1 MSAETKPLSDEALV
15 HQFIQTGNK
24 QVVGELFKRHS
35 LMCFAVCVKYLKDED
50 AAQDAVMSIF
60 EKLLSELGRHQ
71 VTNFRSWL
79 HSVCRNYCLMQLR
92 KPMNSLFVD
101 LGTEE
106 NEEELMETVATVHL
120 YHVETDKEEKLSA
133 LEQAILK
140 LNQHQRV
147 CVEFFYLKRM
157 SYEEIS
163 QASGY
168 TPNEVK
174 SYIQNGKR
182 NLKQMLTAQGIS
194 LAITLIL
201 WMQERA

>member
-15 HQFIQTGNK
+15 HQFAQTGNK

-35 LMCFAVCVKYLKDED
+35 LMCYAVCVKYLKNED

-60 EKLLSELGRHQ
+60 ERLLKDMGRHEIS
-71 VTNFRSWL
+71 NFRSWL

-92 KPMNSLFVD
+92 KPMKELLVELES
-101 LGTEE
+101 EE
-106 NEEELMETVATVHL
+106 S
-120 YHVETDKEEKLSA
+120 ETDFMENTAIVHPDDGGTTQEEKLTA
-133 LEQAILK
+133 MEQALLK
-140 LNQHQRV
+140 LNQHQRS
-147 CVEFFYLKRM
+147 CVEYFYLKQM

-163 QASGY
+163 TVSGY
-168 TPNEVK
+168 SLNEVK

-182 NLKQMLTAQGIS
+182 NLKLILSEQGIS

-201 WMQERA
+201 WMQQHA